1 MKEHLERI
9 LQTVQETQLVERLMA
24 ARSLAERIKIC
35 NDANGTPE
43 FQEFMCYE
51 EEAAECM
58 TADDEGLISTD
69 EFTCDPSNAVE
80 IATVLIVC
88 GIDDMEVF
96 GNEGYWYFIEAL
108 KNVEDVR
115 QYVAHELVRFLEE
128 EQHLISE
135 CSLEEILAEIF

>member
-9 LQTVQETQLVERLMA
+9 LQTVREMQLVEKLMA
-24 ARSLAERIKIC
+24 TDSLTERVKIC

-43 FQEFMCYE
+43 FQEFMRYE
-51 EEAAECM
+51 DEAAECM

-80 IATVLIVC
+80 IATVLIIC
-88 GIDDMEVF
+88 GIDDLELF
-96 GNEGYWYFIEAL
+96 GGEGYWYFIEAL

-115 QYVAHELVRFLEE
+115 RYVAQELIRFLEV
-128 EQHLISE
+128 EQQLISE
-135 CSLEEILAEIF
+135 RPLDEILSKIF